1 MRLVILVIAMLT
13 GCTTQPIQ
21 KSAAL
26 ENQPSLEW
34 RLILLQ
40 AEVDRLREPQVL
52 AALQQNGCNRA
63 AELYDRMMRGEFV
76 AGSRQGMLCWE
87 LSQDAREV
95 PSCTRFVDDCNA
107 ELCRTEPHQGCTAL
121 RRTEDSHSYHRLKAP
136 APSAD
141 RVSST
146 PK

>member
-13 GCTTQPIQ
+13 GCATQSIDRNVAP
-21 KSAAL
+21 
-26 ENQPSLEW
+26 EDQPSLEW
-34 RLILLQ
+34 RIILLQ
-40 AEVDRLREPQVL
+40 AKVDSLREPQVL
-52 AALQQNGCNRA
+52 AALQQNGCKRG

-76 AGSRQGMLCWE
+76 AGNRQGMLCWE
-87 LSQDAREV
+87 LSQDAREAT
-95 PSCTRFVDDCNA
+95 SCTHFVDDCNA

-121 RRTEDSHSYHRLKAP
+121 RRAEDNHGYHSLKAP

-146 PK
+146 PN